1 MKRLVIIILVTA
13 VFFSCKEKEK
23 QEIKRLTQEVETLK
37 AESHA
42 KDSAI
47 TNFFRIL
54 NDIDSNLS
62 LIMQKEQVIAK
73 NAALGNEMQQDVRE
87 RIQQDINTINELMNK
102 NNSAISKLQSQLKG
116 ANLQIGEFE
125 NRIKSAQNLIEKRN
139 AEVEDLKGRLETLDF
154 SLEQLNATLDT
165 LSLEKEMLEEQVDK
179 QKTDLYTAWY
189 AFGSKN
195 ELIDNGVVEK
205 VGGFLGIG
213 KSLKLKAD
221 LNNSYFT
228 KINIKE
234 TQSIPLFTTEATLI
248 TTHPNNSYE
257 LVVNEND
264 VVEEIY
270 IFNPEL
276 FWSTSKYLVILVK

>member
-1 MKRLVIIILVTA
+1 MRRLIIVILAA
-13 VFFSCKEKEK
+13 VLFFGCNESEK
-23 QEIKRLTQEVETLK
+23 QEIKRLNKEVETLK
-37 AESHA
+37 AEAHA

-47 TNFFRIL
+47 NNFFRVL

-62 LIMQKEQVIAK
+62 VIMQKEQVIAK
-73 NAALGNEMQQDVRE
+73 NAAMGNEMQQDVRE
-87 RIQQDINTINELMNK
+87 RIQEDINTINELMNK
-102 NNSAISKLQSQLKG
+102 NNSAISKLQNQLKG
-116 ANLQIGEFE
+116 ANLQIGEFQ
-125 NRIKSAQNLIEKRN
+125 NRIKSSQNLIDKRN
-139 AEVEDLKGRLETLDF
+139 AEVEDLKGRLSTLDF

-179 QKTDLYTAWY
+179 QKTNLNTAWY
-189 AFGSKN
+189 AFGSKS
-195 ELIDNGVVEK
+195 ELTDNNVVEK

-221 LNNSYFT
+221 FNNSYFT

-234 TQSIPLFTTEATLI
+234 TQSIPLFTSEATLV
-248 TTHPNNSYE
+248 TTHPQNSYE
-257 LVVNEND
+257 LVVNENG

>member
-1 MKRLVIIILVTA
+1 MRRLIIVILAA
-13 VFFSCKEKEK
+13 VLFFGCNEREKP
-23 QEIKRLTQEVETLK
+23 EIKRLNKEVETLK
-37 AESHA
+37 AEAHA

-47 TNFFRIL
+47 NNFFRVL

-62 LIMQKEQVIAK
+62 VIMQKEQVIAK
-73 NAALGNEMQQDVRE
+73 NAAMGNEMQQDVRE
-87 RIQQDINTINELMNK
+87 RIQEDINTINELMNK
-102 NNSAISKLQSQLKG
+102 NNSAISKLQNQLKG

-125 NRIKSAQNLIEKRN
+125 NRIKSAQNLIDKRN
-139 AEVEDLKGRLETLDF
+139 AEVEDLKGRLATLDF

-165 LSLEKEMLEEQVDK
+165 LSLEKEMLEEQVGK
-179 QKTDLYTAWY
+179 QKTDLNTAWY
-189 AFGSKN
+189 AFGSKS
-195 ELIDNGVVEK
+195 ELTDNNVVEK

-221 LNNSYFT
+221 FNNSYFT

-234 TQSIPLFTTEATLI
+234 TQSIPLFTSEATLV
-248 TTHPNNSYE
+248 TTHPKNSYE
-257 LVVNEND
+257 LVVNENG